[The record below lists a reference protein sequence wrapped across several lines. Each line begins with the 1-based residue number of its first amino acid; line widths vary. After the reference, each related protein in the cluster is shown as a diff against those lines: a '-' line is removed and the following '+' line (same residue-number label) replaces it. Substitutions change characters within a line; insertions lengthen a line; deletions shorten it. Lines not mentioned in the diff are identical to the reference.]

1 MTALNLLQSI
11 SSVTTAMAVD
21 RGVARLVAP
30 GAAPEV
36 TASAMPQQLAEGPYA
51 VPLACTSAVMGY
63 TCEPAVVVVPSLQAA
78 PGALAECLTAAPAR
92 AASALSSGLEIL
104 AEASQAD
111 DLGTG
116 SERTAAVPASAARPS
131 LVESAM
137 ASSQS
142 ASSSGSLWS
151 ETGTDHANGVLI
163 EHACNPSLLSP
174 STLLCSLLSSPDLNQ
189 LMSPNMLAQMTTSTA
204 WVARSTECP
213 NGASAPGSVVAGMM
227 PPPAAQPSAL
237 SQFKRR
243 QNKSALASASTMAI

>member
-1 MTALNLLQSI
+1 
-11 SSVTTAMAVD
+11 MAVD
-21 RGVARLVAP
+21 RGVAHLVAP
-30 GAAPEV
+30 GAAPGAAPVWLPEV
-36 TASAMPQQLAEGPYA
+36 TASAMPQQLAEGPCA
-51 VPLACTSAVMGY
+51 VPLACTSVAMDY
-63 TCEPAVVVVPSLQAA
+63 TRCEPAAEVVPSLQAA
-78 PGALAECLTAAPAR
+78 PGALAEGLTAAPAR

-111 DLGTG
+111 DLGT
-116 SERTAAVPASAARPS
+116 AAVPASAARLS

-151 ETGTDHANGVLI
+151 ETGTDHASGVLM

-174 STLLCSLLSSPDLNQ
+174 STLCSLLSSPDLNQ
-189 LMSPNMLAQMTTSTA
+189 LMSPNMLSQMTTSAA
-204 WVARSTECP
+204 WAARSTEHP
-213 NGASAPGSVVAGMM
+213 NAASAPGSVVAAMM

>member
-1 MTALNLLQSI
+1 
-11 SSVTTAMAVD
+11 MAVD
-21 RGVARLVAP
+21 RGVAHLVAP
-30 GAAPEV
+30 GAAPGAAPVRLPEV
-36 TASAMPQQLAEGPYA
+36 TASAMPQQLGEGPCA
-51 VPLACTSAVMGY
+51 VPLACTSVAMGY
-63 TCEPAVVVVPSLQAA
+63 TRGEPAAEEVLSLQAA
-78 PGALAECLTAAPAR
+78 PGALAEGLTAAPAR

-111 DLGTG
+111 DLGT
-116 SERTAAVPASAARPS
+116 AAVPASAARLS

-151 ETGTDHANGVLI
+151 ETGTDHASGVLM

-174 STLLCSLLSSPDLNQ
+174 STLCSLLSSPDLNQ
-189 LMSPNMLAQMTTSTA
+189 LMSPNMLSQMTTSAA
-204 WVARSTECP
+204 WAARSTEHP
-213 NGASAPGSVVAGMM
+213 NGASAPGSVVAAMM

>member
-1 MTALNLLQSI
+1 
-11 SSVTTAMAVD
+11 MAVD
-21 RGVARLVAP
+21 RGVAHLVAP
-30 GAAPEV
+30 GAAPGAAPVWLPEV
-36 TASAMPQQLAEGPYA
+36 TASAMPQQLAEGPCA
-51 VPLACTSAVMGY
+51 VPLACTSVAMDY
-63 TCEPAVVVVPSLQAA
+63 TRCEPAAEVVPSLQAA
-78 PGALAECLTAAPAR
+78 PGALAEGLTAAPAR

-111 DLGTG
+111 DLGT
-116 SERTAAVPASAARPS
+116 AAVPASAARLS

>member
-21 RGVARLVAP
+21 RGVAHLVAP

-151 ETGTDHANGVLI
+151 ETGTDHASGVLM

-174 STLLCSLLSSPDLNQ
+174 STLCSLLSSPDLNQ
-189 LMSPNMLAQMTTSTA
+189 LMSPNMLSQMTTSAA
-204 WVARSTECP
+204 WAARSTEHP
-213 NGASAPGSVVAGMM
+213 NAASAPGSVVAAMM

>member
-1 MTALNLLQSI
+1 
-11 SSVTTAMAVD
+11 MAVD
-21 RGVARLVAP
+21 RGVAHLVAP

-111 DLGTG
+111 DLGT
-116 SERTAAVPASAARPS
+116 AAVPASAARLS

-213 NGASAPGSVVAGMM
+213 NGASAPGSVVAAMM

>member
-1 MTALNLLQSI
+1 
-11 SSVTTAMAVD
+11 MAVD
-21 RGVARLVAP
+21 RGVAHLVAP
-30 GAAPEV
+30 GAAPGAAPVRLPEV
-36 TASAMPQQLAEGPYA
+36 TASAMPQQLGEGPCA
-51 VPLACTSAVMGY
+51 VPLACTSVAMGY
-63 TCEPAVVVVPSLQAA
+63 TRGEPAAEEVLSLQAA
-78 PGALAECLTAAPAR
+78 PGALAEGLTAAPAR
-92 AASALSSGLEIL
+92 AAAALSSGLEIL

>member
-1 MTALNLLQSI
+1 
-11 SSVTTAMAVD
+11 MAVD
-21 RGVARLVAP
+21 RGVAHLVAP
-30 GAAPEV
+30 GAAPGAAPVWLPEV
-36 TASAMPQQLAEGPYA
+36 TASAMPQQLAEGPCA
-51 VPLACTSAVMGY
+51 VPLACTSVAMGY
-63 TCEPAVVVVPSLQAA
+63 TRGEPAAEAVPSLQSA
-78 PGALAECLTAAPAR
+78 PGALAEGLTAAPAR

-111 DLGTG
+111 DLGT
-116 SERTAAVPASAARPS
+116 AAVPASAARLS

-151 ETGTDHANGVLI
+151 ETGTDHASGVLM

-174 STLLCSLLSSPDLNQ
+174 STLCSLLSSPDLNQ
-189 LMSPNMLAQMTTSTA
+189 LMSPNMLSQMTTSAA
-204 WVARSTECP
+204 WAARSTEHP
-213 NGASAPGSVVAGMM
+213 NAASAPGSVVAAMM

>member
-21 RGVARLVAP
+21 RGVAHLVAP

-116 SERTAAVPASAARPS
+116 SERTAAVPASAARLS

-174 STLLCSLLSSPDLNQ
+174 STLCSLLSSPDLNQ
-189 LMSPNMLAQMTTSTA
+189 LMSPNMLSQMTTSAA
-204 WVARSTECP
+204 WAARSTEHP
-213 NGASAPGSVVAGMM
+213 NGASAPGSVVAAMM

>member
-21 RGVARLVAP
+21 RGVAHLVAP
-30 GAAPEV
+30 GAAPVAAPVRLPEV
-36 TASAMPQQLAEGPYA
+36 TASAMPQQLGEGPCA
-51 VPLACTSAVMGY
+51 VPLACTSVAMGY
-63 TCEPAVVVVPSLQAA
+63 TRGEPAAEVVPSLQSA
-78 PGALAECLTAAPAR
+78 PGALAEGLTAAPAR

-111 DLGTG
+111 DLGT
-116 SERTAAVPASAARPS
+116 AAVPASAARLS

-151 ETGTDHANGVLI
+151 ETGTDHASGVLM

-174 STLLCSLLSSPDLNQ
+174 STLCSLLSSPDLNQ
-189 LMSPNMLAQMTTSTA
+189 LMSPNMLSQMTTSA
-204 WVARSTECP
+204 VWA
-213 NGASAPGSVVAGMM
+213 NGASAPGSVVAAMM

>member
-1 MTALNLLQSI
+1 
-11 SSVTTAMAVD
+11 MAVD
-21 RGVARLVAP
+21 RGVAHLVAP
-30 GAAPEV
+30 GAAPVAAPVRLPEV
-36 TASAMPQQLAEGPYA
+36 TASAMPQQLGEGPCA
-51 VPLACTSAVMGY
+51 VPLACTSVAMGY
-63 TCEPAVVVVPSLQAA
+63 TRGEPAAEAVPSLQSA
-78 PGALAECLTAAPAR
+78 PGALAEGLTAAPAR

-111 DLGTG
+111 DLGT
-116 SERTAAVPASAARPS
+116 AAVPASAARLS

-151 ETGTDHANGVLI
+151 ETGTDHASGVLM

-174 STLLCSLLSSPDLNQ
+174 STLCSLLSSPDLNQ
-189 LMSPNMLAQMTTSTA
+189 LMSPNMLSQMTTSAA
-204 WVARSTECP
+204 WAARSTEHP
-213 NGASAPGSVVAGMM
+213 NAASAPGSVVAAMM

>member
-1 MTALNLLQSI
+1 
-11 SSVTTAMAVD
+11 MAVD
-21 RGVARLVAP
+21 RGVAHLVAP
-30 GAAPEV
+30 GAAPGAAPVWLPEV
-36 TASAMPQQLAEGPYA
+36 TASAMPQQLGEGPCA
-51 VPLACTSAVMGY
+51 VPLACTSVAMDY
-63 TCEPAVVVVPSLQAA
+63 TRCEPAAEVVPSLQSA
-78 PGALAECLTAAPAR
+78 PGALAEGLTAAPAR

-111 DLGTG
+111 DLGT
-116 SERTAAVPASAARPS
+116 AAVPASAARLS

-151 ETGTDHANGVLI
+151 ETGTDHASGVLM

-174 STLLCSLLSSPDLNQ
+174 STLCSLLSSPDLNQ
-189 LMSPNMLAQMTTSTA
+189 LMSPNMLSQMTTSAA
-204 WVARSTECP
+204 WAARSTEHP
-213 NGASAPGSVVAGMM
+213 NAASAPGSVVAAMM

>member
-21 RGVARLVAP
+21 RGVAHLVAP

-111 DLGTG
+111 DLGT
-116 SERTAAVPASAARPS
+116 AAVPASAARLS

>member
-1 MTALNLLQSI
+1 
-11 SSVTTAMAVD
+11 MAVD
-21 RGVARLVAP
+21 RGVAHLVAP
-30 GAAPEV
+30 GAAPGAAPVRLPEV
-36 TASAMPQQLAEGPYA
+36 TASAMPQQLGEGPCA
-51 VPLACTSAVMGY
+51 VPLACTSVAMGY
-63 TCEPAVVVVPSLQAA
+63 TRGEPAAEEVLSLQAA
-78 PGALAECLTAAPAR
+78 PGALAEGLTAAPAR

-111 DLGTG
+111 DLGT
-116 SERTAAVPASAARPS
+116 AAVPASAARLS

-151 ETGTDHANGVLI
+151 ETGTDHASGVLM

-174 STLLCSLLSSPDLNQ
+174 STLCSLLSSPDLNQ
-189 LMSPNMLAQMTTSTA
+189 LMSPNMLSQMTTSAA
-204 WVARSTECP
+204 WAARSTEHP
-213 NGASAPGSVVAGMM
+213 NAASAPGSVVAAMM